1 MSAAETVAIL
11 GASPDPERYAFK
23 AQRLL
28 KENGHRVI
36 PVSAK
41 ESAIDGDATVA
52 ELGAIAGKVDTLTV
66 YVRPAISSQYR
77 AEIEALKPRRV
88 IFNPGTENPE
98 LADQFVPVATLHR
111 PQLFVSFSRHHP
123 QAELLLN
130 RFDSGMRTLHRDGL
144 YQQITERWQT
154 QDATP

>member
-28 KENGHRVI
+28 KEHGHRVI

-98 LADQFVPVATLHR
+98 LAAALRAAGIETEEACTLVM
-111 PQLFVSFSRHHP
+111 L
-123 QAELLLN
+123 
-130 RFDSGMRTLHRDGL
+130 RTGHF
-144 YQQITERWQT
+144 
-154 QDATP
+154 

>member
-28 KENGHRVI
+28 KEHGHRVI

-41 ESAIDGDATVA
+41 ETAIDGDATVA
-52 ELGAIAGKVDTLTV
+52 ELGAIEGKVDTLTL

-77 AEIEALKPRRV
+77 AAIEALKPRRV

-98 LADQFVPVATLHR
+98 LAAALRAAGIGTEDACTL
-111 PQLFVSFSRHHP
+111 V
-123 QAELLLN
+123 LL
-130 RFDSGMRTLHRDGL
+130 RTGHF
-144 YQQITERWQT
+144 
-154 QDATP
+154 